1 VDDTSTNSWAALAS
15 AYTGTPASRSSIS
28 EVGRAPEVEAGEVM
42 RAQGGGGGSARGKE
56 EKKEVT
62 WAWIGRK
69 GLGKRGLGLV
79 SMLEV
84 PPFVVGFLSHGNW
97 NRKGMA
103 ATVAAGDGGRWESRR
118 GERQGRKQG
127 GCTRTRKK
135 IRAQKFRT
143 SGVLAFG

>member
-1 VDDTSTNSWAALAS
+1 M
-15 AYTGTPASRSSIS
+15 
-28 EVGRAPEVEAGEVM
+28 M

-56 EKKEVT
+56 ERKEVT

-103 ATVAAGDGGRWESRR
+103 ATVAAGGRAGEEGGRAASKAAARA
-118 GERQGRKQG
+118 QGR
-127 GCTRTRKK
+127 RYERKS
-135 IRAQKFRT
+135 

>member
-1 VDDTSTNSWAALAS
+1 M
-15 AYTGTPASRSSIS
+15 
-28 EVGRAPEVEAGEVM
+28 M

-56 EKKEVT
+56 ERKEVT

-79 SMLEV
+79 SKLEV

-103 ATVAAGDGGRWESRR
+103 ATVAAGGRWPVREPERR
-118 GERQGRKQG
+118 EAGPQARRLHAHKEEDTSAKVQVFWFLGEFSFMGLF
-127 GCTRTRKK
+127 
-135 IRAQKFRT
+135 RAY
-143 SGVLAFG
+143 VLGPF